1 MTDDNMQ
8 NEEPANENL
17 QAEDNA
23 SENSNPYQ
31 LIIDQQQSQI
41 EALIQQTKT
50 LNEQIVTM
58 VASGAQFNQ
67 QQTQQPQ
74 TQQIQTTFNP
84 VSLANQEDYTL
95 ESLAKEIGKRE

>member
-1 MTDDNMQ
+1 MTEENNQ
-8 NEEPANENL
+8 IEEPANENL

-23 SENSNPYQ
+23 KDSGNPYE
-31 LIIDQQQSQI
+31 LIIEQQQSQI

-67 QQTQQPQ
+67 QQSQQQQ
-74 TQQIQTTFNP
+74 TNQTAFNP
-84 VSLANQEDYTL
+84 SSLANQEDYTL
-95 ESLAKEIGKRE
+95 ESLAKEIGKRD